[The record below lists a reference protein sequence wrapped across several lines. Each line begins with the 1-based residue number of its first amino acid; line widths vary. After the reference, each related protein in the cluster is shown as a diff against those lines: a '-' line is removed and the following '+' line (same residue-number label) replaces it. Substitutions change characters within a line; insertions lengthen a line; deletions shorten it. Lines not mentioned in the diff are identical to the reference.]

1 MNNLNSINNNGVP
14 YYFPADIAKEGG
26 QYVRISNFFKTRV
39 GDNGKVLPFKWYDQG
54 RVMNVHEFIP
64 FIQGLIGKFST
75 DDNDEVIMAPDASY
89 REWQGSTA
97 NAHDGGFMDYILED
111 QMFPQEGIFKG
122 HFGLKDGSGNVL
134 TSVNIIFEVLGNDLR
149 VGETVKYYVAE
160 LENLKNQYKIQGE
173 QVVKD
178 FNAQIEAGI
187 ETNRQS
193 LNLLRTS
200 IQANRDEQATL
211 AQNLIG
217 TKYQIESNN
226 IIKTADFLAGMSQ
239 EKTAREKGDNE
250 IIQRLNSFLNSGTDK
265 DTNSAPEIID
275 ARLSTPYTYN
285 RKYGTL
291 GEAIRTQILNLYKAL
306 ISSENQT
313 NSKILENNFET
324 LNKIQTLYAMIRNF
338 YKLDSASIVDQD
350 GEQIETGDGSTI
362 DTDYLTEKIDPTLTQ
377 SDQAA
382 DAYSVGQALKR
393 LENTNPNTPVLSG
406 GDLLLSEV
414 PSQPIKFSPEK
425 ATEVGLVLK
434 PTGEGF
440 DSKMV
445 ESPSIIWD
453 DTSNQFIMVY
463 TAYDSNDVGSIG
475 YATSTDLK
483 AWHSQGQLLKNSGD
497 PKLGDKNGC
506 TGPCL
511 VKFDGIY
518 YLFYLGLNA
527 EGYEGGQINLCLATS
542 VDLQS
547 WTYKGIVLSPDKN
560 IPWISNTIYHPD
572 IMRVGN
578 YWYIFF
584 NANGTIDGQAA
595 ERTGFAYSTKIDG
608 PYTVDPDRISKFA
621 EDAGNHG
628 GIQCG
633 DPSIFKIKD
642 LYYMFYFD
650 TSHGSEVVDRYAWTT
665 PAEFPRGWR
674 YGGPVIKND
683 KNYNKDFAH
692 KPFILIKD
700 NILYHYYTAV
710 GDQGRCV
717 ALQTFNLANDE
728 KKELEK

>member
-1 MNNLNSINNNGVP
+1 
-14 YYFPADIAKEGG
+14 
-26 QYVRISNFFKTRV
+26 
-39 GDNGKVLPFKWYDQG
+39 
-54 RVMNVHEFIP
+54 
-64 FIQGLIGKFST
+64 
-75 DDNDEVIMAPDASY
+75 
-89 REWQGSTA
+89 
-97 NAHDGGFMDYILED
+97 
-111 QMFPQEGIFKG
+111 
-122 HFGLKDGSGNVL
+122 
-134 TSVNIIFEVLGNDLR
+134 
-149 VGETVKYYVAE
+149 
-160 LENLKNQYKIQGE
+160 
-173 QVVKD
+173 
-178 FNAQIEAGI
+178 
-187 ETNRQS
+187 
-193 LNLLRTS
+193 
-200 IQANRDEQATL
+200 
-211 AQNLIG
+211 
-217 TKYQIESNN
+217 
-226 IIKTADFLAGMSQ
+226 
-239 EKTAREKGDNE
+239 
-250 IIQRLNSFLNSGTDK
+250 
-265 DTNSAPEIID
+265 
-275 ARLSTPYTYN
+275 
-285 RKYGTL
+285 
-291 GEAIRTQILNLYKAL
+291 
-306 ISSENQT
+306 
-313 NSKILENNFET
+313 
-324 LNKIQTLYAMIRNF
+324 
-338 YKLDSASIVDQD
+338 
-350 GEQIETGDGSTI
+350 
-362 DTDYLTEKIDPTLTQ
+362 
-377 SDQAA
+377 
-382 DAYSVGQALKR
+382 
-393 LENTNPNTPVLSG
+393 
-406 GDLLLSEV
+406 
-414 PSQPIKFSPEK
+414 
-425 ATEVGLVLK
+425 
-434 PTGEGF
+434 
-440 DSKMV
+440 MV

>member
-1 MNNLNSINNNGVP
+1 MDLNIVNNGKP
-14 YYFPADIAKEGG
+14 YFFRFDIAKEAGEIA
-26 QYVRISNFFKTRV
+26 RITDYLKTRV
-39 GDNGKVLPFKWYDQG
+39 SDNGKKVPIKWFDQG
-54 RVMNVHEFIP
+54 QAMDVHGMSP
-64 FIQGLIGKFST
+64 FIQGGVGHYTK
-75 DDNDEVIMAPDASY
+75 DDNGEMLPSSDVVY
-89 REWQGSTA
+89 REWYGTPA
-97 NAHDGGFMDYILED
+97 DVTDDGVVYYTLED
-111 QMFPQEGIFKG
+111 QFFCKQGEFNGF
-122 HFGLKDGSGNVL
+122 FGLRDSQGNVL
-134 TSVNIIFEVLGNDLR
+134 TSVNIVFQILGNDLR
-149 VGETVKYYVAE
+149 ITKSKEFYIDE
-160 LENLKNQYKIQGE
+160 LENLKKKFKNDGNQA
-173 QVVKD
+173 VAD

-239 EKTAREKGDNE
+239 EKTAREKSDNE

-291 GEAIRTQILNLYKAL
+291 GEAIRTQILSLYQAL

-313 NSKILENNFET
+313 NSKISEKNLET
-324 LNKIQTLYAMIRNF
+324 LNKFQDLYAMIRNF
-338 YKLDSASIVDQD
+338 YKLDSASIADQD
-350 GEQIETGDGSTI
+350 GEQIETEDGSAI
-362 DTDYLTEKIDPTLTQ
+362 DTDYLTEKIDSTLTQ
-377 SDQAA
+377 SNQAA

-393 LENTNPNTPVLSG
+393 LENTNQNTPVLSG

-414 PSQPIKFSPEK
+414 PSQPIKFTPDDSTD
-425 ATEVGLVLK
+425 AGIVLK
-434 PTGEGF
+434 PTGGTGF
-440 DSKMV
+440 DSQIV

-453 DTSNQFIMVY
+453 DSRNQYIMVY
-463 TAYDSNDVGSIG
+463 TAYNSNNVGSIG
-475 YATSTDLK
+475 WATSNDLK
-483 AWHSQGQLLKNSGD
+483 NWHSQGQLLKNSGD

-527 EGYEGGQINLCLATS
+527 EGYEGGPINLCLAVS
-542 VDLQS
+542 SDLQS

-572 IMRVGN
+572 IMRVGS

-595 ERTGFAYSTKIDG
+595 ERTGFAYSKKIDG

-633 DPSIFKIKD
+633 DPSIFKIRD

-683 KNYNKDFAH
+683 KDYNKDFAH
-692 KPFILIKD
+692 KPFVLIKD

-710 GDQGRCV
+710 GDQGRCI
-717 ALQTFNLANDE
+717 ALQTFDLVNNE